1 MNEILDFFL
10 RPELRGIDWAYY
22 TDLMSRMLS
31 AKRLEHSLK
40 VAETGV
46 EMSRLY
52 GGAPDKIALAGLLH
66 DCAKEMKDRELLDI
80 AAEARLITDPSELEN
95 PSVLHGPVGAWL
107 AETQWCVKDPIVLEA
122 IRYHT
127 TAAPYM
133 SLEACI
139 VFMADLIEPGRSYH
153 GIAELRELA
162 QVDLKLAMLESID
175 QTFIFLERK
184 KVPVHQGMVAC
195 RKWLTETDFGHR
207 IDRPEQ
213 PGPTQ
218 NLKGDPNEQ

>member
-1 MNEILDFFL
+1 MREILDFF
-10 RPELRGIDWAYY
+10 RQPELGGIDWEYY
-22 TDLMSRMLS
+22 IDLMARTLS

-46 EMSRLY
+46 ELSRLY

-66 DCAKEMKDRELLDI
+66 DGAKEMKDRELLEI
-80 AAEARLITDPSELEN
+80 AEEAGLITDPSEREN
-95 PSVLHGPVGAWL
+95 PSILHGPVAAWM
-107 AETQWCVKDPIVLEA
+107 AETQWGVKDPIVLEA

-127 TAAPYM
+127 TAAPNM

-139 VFMADLIEPGRSYH
+139 VFMADLIEPGRCYH

-162 QVDLKLAMLESID
+162 QADLRLVMLESID

-184 KVPVHQGMVAC
+184 RVPVHQGMVAC

-207 IDRPEQ
+207 IDRPAQ
-213 PGPTQ
+213 PEHAHSV
-218 NLKGDPNEQ
+218 KGDPHEQ